1 MYSYDTEV
9 KRCSV
14 EMPRGVEERLIGL
27 EREVT
32 SLKGEV
38 AGLKE
43 RVAGLGEKVA
53 GLEGVISEMGKR
65 INDLRHTL
73 TVYSAITW
81 AILAAILARL
91 LIS

>member
-1 MYSYDTEV
+1 
-9 KRCSV
+9 
-14 EMPRGVEERLIGL
+14 MPKGVEERLAGL
-27 EREVT
+27 ERKVT

-38 AGLKE
+38 TSLKE
-43 RVAGLGEKVA
+43 EVAGLREKVA

-73 TVYSAITW
+73 TVYSTITW